1 MIGTEYKRR
10 QHLSKEVNNIVNVMS
25 AISNLE
31 DEDLLW
37 INDKLSYFK
46 RNLLDM
52 AFHKINN
59 DSPIYQVSQFGFE
72 LYNLAEK
79 YELSKKIKMSP
90 DKFDKFLFLLKEQME
105 TSFRYQYYLNDMETK
120 RIQIEAFSNMK

>member
-1 MIGTEYKRR
+1 MINTEYKRR
-10 QHLSKEVNNIVNVMS
+10 QHLSKEVNSIVNVMS

-46 RNLLDM
+46 KNLLDM
-52 AFHKINN
+52 SFHKINN
-59 DSPIYQVSQFGFE
+59 DSAIYQVSQFGFE

-105 TSFRYQYYLNDMETK
+105 ISFKYQYYLNDMEIK